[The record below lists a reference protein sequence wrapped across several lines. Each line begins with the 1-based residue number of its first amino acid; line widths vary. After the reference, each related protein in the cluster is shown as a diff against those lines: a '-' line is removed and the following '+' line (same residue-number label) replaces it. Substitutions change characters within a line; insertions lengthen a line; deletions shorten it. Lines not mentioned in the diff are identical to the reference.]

1 MTYPRNKREA
11 IAEIVDTAT
20 VDITIHCQVEDFA
33 NGCDEYLDW
42 RGEVGA
48 VEELL
53 VDAAERRGWQY
64 RHHPDRFGFQQWIC
78 EECAVREAD
87 RAIADA
93 TTSRL
98 EYAVRTDAT
107 TKEQA

>member
-1 MTYPRNKREA
+1 MSYPRNQREA
-11 IAEIVDTAT
+11 IEQIVNTVE

-33 NGCDEYLDW
+33 NGCDEFLDW
-42 RGEVGA
+42 HGEA
-48 VEELL
+48 QHVEELL
-53 VDAAERRGWQY
+53 PKSAERHGWQY
-64 RHHPDRFGFQQWIC
+64 RHHPGRFGFQQWIC
-78 EECAVREAD
+78 EECAVREAG

-98 EYAVRTDAT
+98 EYAVKTDAT